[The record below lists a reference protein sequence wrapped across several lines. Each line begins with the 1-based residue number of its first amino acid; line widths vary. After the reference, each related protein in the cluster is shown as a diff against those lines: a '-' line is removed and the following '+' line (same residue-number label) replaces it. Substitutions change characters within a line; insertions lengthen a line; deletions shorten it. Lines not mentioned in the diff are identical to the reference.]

1 MTSTTKIMLNLQL
14 NGNKCKSF
22 QGFSLT
28 IQVSTISKMVSNERK
43 VVQQRQRHVSS
54 DHDFLLRLY

>member
-1 MTSTTKIMLNLQL
+1 MVAISHFVEIAPVLIDGFLLYFELCLTSTAKIMLNLQL

-28 IQVSTISKMVSNERK
+28 IPVSTK
-43 VVQQRQRHVSS
+43 
-54 DHDFLLRLY
+54 

>member
-1 MTSTTKIMLNLQL
+1 MVAMSPFVEIALVLIGGFLLYFELCLTSTTKIMLNLQL

-28 IQVSTISKMVSNERK
+28 IQVSTK
-43 VVQQRQRHVSS
+43 
-54 DHDFLLRLY
+54 